1 MFKNKMAD
9 DSEIF
14 RFAVLVIYV
23 LRLRRR
29 RNARKT
35 IRPKRFWVREVYR
48 RRQSQGE
55 FNNLVRE
62 LRGGDRELYFRY
74 KANNQDLSE
83 GLILVFEHE

>member
-9 DSEIF
+9 DNEIF
-14 RFAVLVIYV
+14 LFALLVIYI

-29 RNARKT
+29 RNTRKT

-62 LRGGDRELYFRY
+62 LRGGDRELYFR
-74 KANNQDLSE
+74 
-83 GLILVFEHE
+83 